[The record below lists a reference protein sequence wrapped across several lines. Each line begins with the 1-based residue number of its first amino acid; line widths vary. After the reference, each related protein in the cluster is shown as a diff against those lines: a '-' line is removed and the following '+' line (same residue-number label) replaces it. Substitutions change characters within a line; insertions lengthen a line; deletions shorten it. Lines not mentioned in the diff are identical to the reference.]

1 MCRHTDTFEHSAKRK
16 ARAHVLSPPL
26 NFGSVFEPCAPTT
39 VAYRKPQCQISA
51 PSRRVGAGD
60 ARTPVSAV
68 RPDATATVAMR
79 AGAASVRIR
88 ATALAMGCLSWQ
100 GLRDA
105 ERPGPAMALECRS
118 CCPETGSIGKRY
130 GSAAMMMETR
140 PPRQAWGDTPRDV
153 AGYMRTAG
161 GATRRLR
168 AAGGVGANMADRRV
182 AWRTGESRGAT
193 KGDWQRGQLTASD
206 EGDWRGGRLRDAA
219 RGSGVRPANPLPT
232 GMSPLAYVHDLTFRH
247 GLALSA
253 AAAQAWKTFEE
264 CLQFRFSP
272 SPERRVLRL
281 EPHAQDSIPSHFQHL
296 HIDVAARGVDGR
308 SRLYKLRDVTG
319 VDERVQ
325 AVVAGQKATADCL
338 LAAVGRVEEEDAHE
352 FSFVCHG
359 ATHRSVACCMLL
371 AALAYPRALV
381 HMSTA
386 RTRCAAAAAGLPT
399 SVC

>member
-1 MCRHTDTFEHSAKRK
+1 MPILAGAQGRREAWSCDGSGVQEL
-16 ARAHVLSPPL
+16 LS
-26 NFGSVFEPCAPTT
+26 GDWQH
-39 VAYRKPQCQISA
+39 RQKI
-51 PSRRVGAGD
+51 RVGRDDDGD
-60 ARTPVSAV
+60 KAA
-68 RPDATATVAMR
+68 ATSVGGYTTGCRGVHEDGWR
-79 AGAASVRIR
+79 RHAAIE
-88 ATALAMGCLSWQ
+88 GSWRSGRQ
-100 GLRDA
+100 HG
-105 ERPGPAMALECRS
+105 GPESR
-118 CCPETGSIGKRY
+118 
-130 GSAAMMMETR
+130 
-140 PPRQAWGDTPRDV
+140 V
-153 AGYMRTAG
+153 
-161 GATRRLR
+161 
-168 AAGGVGANMADRRV
+168 ADRRV